1 MRILVTGGST
11 QVMID
16 KVRCIS
22 NIFKGKTAVDIAE
35 ECGKSGYK
43 HKGIK
48 DNYVKLLT
56 SNQNNSSTPS
66 FYYVDDKQYFKT
78 YDELYTLMEKEVTTG
93 NYDCI
98 INSAAISDYR
108 VEGTYVSAAIP
119 GKDAEGLVMIDS
131 STKISSSESE
141 LYLKLVPTEK
151 IIDKIRDPWGF
162 KGKLVKFKLQVG
174 ISDFKLI
181 EIAQK
186 SREHSKAD
194 IIVANCLEW
203 AKERAFIITA
213 DNVEE
218 VKRYD
223 LGSRLIKVI
232 ESL

>member
-1 MRILVTGGST
+1 MKILVTGGST

-22 NIFKGKTAVDIAE
+22 NIFKGRTAWDIVI
-35 ECGKSGYK
+35 ECGRNGFVEQKET
-43 HKGIK
+43 
-48 DNYVKLLT
+48 YVKLLT
-56 SNQNNSSTPS
+56 SSTAYPTLTG
-66 FYYVDDKQYFKT
+66 YYIDEVERFKT
-78 YDELYTLMEKEVTTG
+78 YDELYALMEKEVTKG
-93 NYDCI
+93 DYDVI
-98 INSAAISDYR
+98 IASAAVSDYK
-108 VEGTYVSAAIP
+108 VEGTYSITNNTTN
-119 GKDAEGLVMIDS
+119 GYGLNRIDS

-151 IIDKIRDPWGF
+151 IIDKIRDSWGF

-174 ISDFKLI
+174 ISDEELI
-181 EIAQK
+181 EIAKK

-223 LGSRLIKVI
+223 LGKRLIEII
-232 ESL
+232 EAL

>member
-1 MRILVTGGST
+1 MKILVTGGST

-22 NIFKGKTAVDIAE
+22 NIFKGRTAWDIAI
-35 ECGKSGYK
+35 ECGRNGFVEQKET
-43 HKGIK
+43 
-48 DNYVKLLT
+48 YVKLLT
-56 SNQNNSSTPS
+56 SSTAYPTLTG
-66 FYYVDDKQYFKT
+66 YYIDEVERFKT
-78 YDELYTLMEKEVTTG
+78 YDELYALMEKEVTKG
-93 NYDCI
+93 DYDVI
-98 INSAAISDYR
+98 IASAAVSDYK
-108 VEGTYVSAAIP
+108 VEGTYSITNNTTN
-119 GKDAEGLVMIDS
+119 GYGLNRIDS

-151 IIDKIRDPWGF
+151 IIDKIRDSWGF

-174 ISDFKLI
+174 ISDEELI
-181 EIAQK
+181 EIAKK

-223 LGSRLIKVI
+223 LGKRLIEII
-232 ESL
+232 EAL